1 MVENYD
7 DLASRRFITTRS
19 SQEFA
24 CIFFKG
30 SGWDTVMEKLLE
42 QVSFEAG
49 NQSKMQMT
57 IDQAYVRERLG
68 ELAADEDL
76 SRYVL

>member
-1 MVENYD
+1 
-7 DLASRRFITTRS
+7 
-19 SQEFA
+19 
-24 CIFFKG
+24 
-30 SGWDTVMEKLLE
+30 MEKLLE

-49 NQSKMQMT
+49 NQSKMELA
-57 IDQAYVRERLG
+57 IDEAYVRERLG